1 MLTGLKTATPIDLKT
16 AQYWVTNWVG
26 ENKGQNFVRAFL
38 VHVDDL
44 TSIMKETKDGKPTN
58 YVRFYIGQQDPT
70 MGVEGLHLILMAANG
85 DPDDPSTAKDFIQ
98 KTTESVEEVE
108 DEEWPLYDF
117 SVPCPNTCDEGSAL
131 YITG

>member
-1 MLTGLKTATPIDLKT
+1 MLEGLKTATPIDLLT
-16 AQYWVTNWVG
+16 AQTWVTNWVV

-44 TSIMKETKDGKPTN
+44 TAIMKETKDGLPTN
-58 YVRFYIGQQDPT
+58 YVRFYIGQEDPK

-85 DPDDPSTAKDFIQ
+85 DYDNPSTAKDFIQ
-98 KTTESVEEVE
+98 KAQESTEMAE

-117 SVPCPNTCDEGSAL
+117 TNPCPNTCDEGSAL